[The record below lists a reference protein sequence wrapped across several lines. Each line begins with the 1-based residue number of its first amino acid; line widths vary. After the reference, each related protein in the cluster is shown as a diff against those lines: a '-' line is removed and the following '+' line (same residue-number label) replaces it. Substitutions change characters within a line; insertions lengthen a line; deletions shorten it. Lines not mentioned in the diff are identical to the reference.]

1 MSNKVCIALSNLLLK
16 DASGVDFWV
25 AKGEQVILTEA
36 QYRDVSAYVKLVEET
51 QSAPTV
57 SPPVYSDDET
67 NIDEKVSI
75 YQPKS
80 LKLNLIAH
88 RGFVNHFPENTM
100 LAMYK
105 AMDNGA
111 DELECDVQL
120 TADNIP
126 VLFHDTTLDR
136 LIDNIPE
143 GKNTIRQLT
152 LREVK
157 ALRFKALKNSVF
169 ADEPIPELGTF
180 LQYAKS
186 KGVVVYPEIK
196 PGLKPAETTPIIQ
209 AVINAGMEHLTVFQS
224 FDMAS
229 LKKVRELTQTAAVGF
244 LTGTANVDALLTELA
259 GMGRAYL
266 LMQYNTI
273 LSNPTIVQ
281 KCKDKGVNLGVWTCN
296 HQNDAIKLMSLGV
309 TNIMSDIDLKGIAN
323 D

>member
-57 SPPVYSDDET
+57 SPPVYSDDKT
-67 NIDEKVSI
+67 NTDEKVGI

-136 LIDNIPE
+136 LIDNVPE

-244 LTGTANVDALLTELA
+244 LTGSANVDSILNELA
-259 GMGRAYL
+259 TMGRAYL

-273 LSNPTIVQ
+273 LSNPSIVQ

-296 HQNDAIKLMSLGV
+296 IQTDAIKLMSFGV
-309 TNIMSDIDLKGIAN
+309 NNIMSDVDLKGIFE
-323 D
+323 

>member
-1 MSNKVCIALSNLLLK
+1 MANKVCIAKMNLKIK
-16 DASGVDFWV
+16 DINGFDLYVSKDVEFIVTAAQYSEISPYVTLVGDTQSSPTVVPPVV
-25 AKGEQVILTEA
+25 ADDEA
-36 QYRDVSAYVKLVEET
+36 Q
-51 QSAPTV
+51 
-57 SPPVYSDDET
+57 SDGRM
-67 NIDEKVSI
+67 SI

-88 RGFVNHFPENTM
+88 RGLMNHFPENTM
-100 LAMYK
+100 LAMQK

-126 VLFHDTTLDR
+126 VLFHDGTLSR
-136 LIDNIPE
+136 VIANAPE

-157 ALRFKALKNSVF
+157 ALRFKALQNSVF
-169 ADEPIPELGTF
+169 ADEPIPEFETF

-196 PGLKPAETTPIIQ
+196 PGLRPEETVPIIQ

-244 LTGTANVDALLTELA
+244 LTGSANVDGILNELA
-259 GMGRAYL
+259 AMGRAYL
-266 LMQYNTI
+266 LMQYTTV
-273 LSNPTIVQ
+273 LSNPSIVG
-281 KCKDKGVNLGVWTCN
+281 KCREKGVNLGVWTCN
-296 HQNDAIKLMSLGV
+296 SQTDAIKLMSLGV
-309 TNIMSDIDLKGIAN
+309 NNIMSDVDLKGIFS
-323 D
+323 